1 MPTDKCINAQEKKK
15 LEQNITAIT
24 VLFVCFKAGKIFNL
38 ASFFFLINLM
48 SQSESEVTQLCLTH
62 CDPMDCSPPGSS
74 IHGILQARI
83 LEWVAISFCRGSSQ
97 PNDQTRVS
105 CIAGRLYHL
114 SHQGP
119 PPQCPKSTTKQ
130 LVLPVDAEADRQ
142 A

>member
-97 PNDQTRVS
+97 PNDQIRVS

-119 PPQCPKSTTKQ
+119 PPPMSQKHNQTVGLTCRCRS
-130 LVLPVDAEADRQ
+130 R
-142 A
+142 